1 MAKKPETLFKERVL
15 DDLKTLGNTWFV
27 KVQMVAVRGIPDII
41 LCINGN
47 FIAIELK
54 DVNGKLDP
62 LQEWNLNSIARA
74 KGVGIVSTQKNW
86 KNTFDLLKDLSEQEV
101 EEVKMSD
108 SDLEEE
114 CKPVI
119 VQAKESRKKH

>member
-1 MAKKPETLFKERVL
+1 MAKKPETIFKERVL
-15 DDLKTLGNTWFV
+15 EDLKTLGNTWFV
-27 KVQMVAVRGIPDII
+27 KVQMVAVRGIPDVI

-62 LQEWNLNSIARA
+62 LQEWNLNCIARA
-74 KGVGIVSTQKNW
+74 KGIGIVTNQKNW

-108 SDLEEE
+108 TDLEEE